1 LYHQIYALS
10 NGGNIMTVTY
20 DDSLSDDVSKVRRFI
35 GDTVEDNG
43 PLPEDANFSDAELT
57 AIIALESTW
66 QRAVGQLLDALSIE
80 WSQHA
85 DIAVGPR
92 RQSFAQIAEA
102 YAKRADKWRKD
113 HHIYP
118 AIGVAGIIRDDGYS
132 DDEPSDDADT
142 TSEYARVKIKT
153 WEYPL

>member
-1 LYHQIYALS
+1 
-10 NGGNIMTVTY
+10 MTFTY
-20 DDSLSDDVSKVRRFI
+20 DGDLSTDLDKVRFWL
-35 GDTVEDNG
+35 GDRAEDSG
-43 PLPEDANFSDAELT
+43 PRPKDENFTDAELEGVIDV
-57 AIIALESTW
+57 AGTW
-66 QRAVGQLLDALSIE
+66 QRAVAQLLDALSVE

-85 DIAVGPR
+85 DITVGPR

-102 YAKRADKWRKD
+102 YSKRADKWRKD